1 VKHKANSSESLN
13 LNIQDEKS
21 IFANNKKQQPD
32 SNLGARTGGYE
43 LEKGLSPI
51 VAVSKLTGQNTK
63 LKDDVSISFNRTNW
77 HASKAVG
84 KSKKMMW
91 VPKGSTPI
99 KAELITRTSIARTTL
114 KSEPHMTSKVLL
126 SKHMNKMADPWSHD
140 RIWSSRRQPRGQK
153 IASGH

>member
-63 LKDDVSISFNRTNW
+63 LKDDVSISFNRTN
-77 HASKAVG
+77 
-84 KSKKMMW
+84 
-91 VPKGSTPI
+91 
-99 KAELITRTSIARTTL
+99 
-114 KSEPHMTSKVLL
+114 
-126 SKHMNKMADPWSHD
+126 
-140 RIWSSRRQPRGQK
+140 
-153 IASGH
+153 